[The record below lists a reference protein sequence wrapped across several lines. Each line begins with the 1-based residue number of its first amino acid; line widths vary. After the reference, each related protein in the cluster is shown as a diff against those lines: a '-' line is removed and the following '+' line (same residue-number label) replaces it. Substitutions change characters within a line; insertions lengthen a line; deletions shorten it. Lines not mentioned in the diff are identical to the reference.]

1 MFHRSISVRE
11 KIGSDVIEFLIWK
24 NMDFKLVFKWD
35 WYFQYRAA
43 LLQVKYPKYRV
54 EYDRWSTTAEGRTLQ
69 RIELDKKTKRI
80 TVCKRMITKCKNS
93 IESYRL
99 EQNSLLIPNWNN
111 ERYLKTI
118 DKFNEYSKELNLLN
132 SELIELQKAL
142 A

>member
-1 MFHRSISVRE
+1 
-11 KIGSDVIEFLIWK
+11 
-24 NMDFKLVFKWD
+24 
-35 WYFQYRAA
+35 
-43 LLQVKYPKYRV
+43 
-54 EYDRWSTTAEGRTLQ
+54 
-69 RIELDKKTKRI
+69 
-80 TVCKRMITKCKNS
+80 MITKCKNS

>member
-69 RIELDKKTKRI
+69 RIEVKLFNFYI
-80 TVCKRMITKCKNS
+80 F
-93 IESYRL
+93 
-99 EQNSLLIPNWNN
+99 
-111 ERYLKTI
+111 
-118 DKFNEYSKELNLLN
+118 KFRVR
-132 SELIELQKAL
+132 
-142 A
+142 